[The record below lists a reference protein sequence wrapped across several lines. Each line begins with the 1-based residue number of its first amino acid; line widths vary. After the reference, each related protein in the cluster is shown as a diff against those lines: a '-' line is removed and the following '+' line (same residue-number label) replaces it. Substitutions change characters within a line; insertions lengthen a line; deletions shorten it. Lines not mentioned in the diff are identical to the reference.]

1 MPERRRQERSFD
13 PKGEGYFDAIAE
25 ILRKR
30 SSPLG
35 EKPLLPPMPWGESER
50 VGFQPPWKNES
61 FDAWVWHP
69 GEVPFREEPGWVVHS
84 PSVTGEIDLLDALLE
99 TGTADAA
106 RKAAAE
112 RLGAEDDD
120 WLNEVLLVLKGTG
133 HPTYDKGV
141 KAEEDRGSF
150 VIEGPEGLQLSV
162 QRRRR

>member
-35 EKPLLPPMPWGESER
+35 EKPLLPPMPWGESVR
-50 VGFQPPWKNES
+50 VGLQPPWKNES
-61 FDAWVWHP
+61 FDAWGWHP

-84 PSVTGEIDLLDALLE
+84 PSVTGEIDLLDALLG

-106 RKAAAE
+106 RKAATK
-112 RLGAEDDD
+112 RLGTEEDDR
-120 WLNEVLLVLKGTG
+120 LNEVLLMLKGMD
-133 HPTYDKGV
+133 HPTWDKSV
-141 KAEEDRGSF
+141 KGEEGRGSV
-150 VIEGPEGLQLSV
+150 VIEGPEGLQFSI